1 MTEQSRLTASTQ
13 DLSPAWSGEQRTH
26 RRGGRGEGRSRWGGG
41 YLASNAAVL
50 FKKPWHVEKGDAG
63 HVRSSPET
71 GSRTSQTRPLP
82 FTETSKV
89 KVGSRNSAQHQS
101 SVGLKR
107 RRRKN
112 RLWLEAS
119 TSVRNGHA
127 KTTN

>member
-13 DLSPAWSGEQRTH
+13 DLSQAWSGEQRTH
-26 RRGGRGEGRSRWGGG
+26 RRGGGGEERVGVGGG
-41 YLASNAAVL
+41 GGCLASNAAVL

-63 HVRSSPET
+63 HVRSGPET

-101 SVGLKR
+101 SAGLKT
-107 RRRKN
+107 K
-112 RLWLEAS
+112 EAKEP
-119 TSVRNGHA
+119 TMAGGINKRA
-127 KTTN
+127 